1 MDYEALSP
9 EARAFC
15 DKALDTFQKGI
26 DAFVSA
32 GSPDAY
38 RFLQA
43 MQAIIADGLRRLEGI
58 PTKEC

>member
-1 MDYEALSP
+1 MDFENLPP
-9 EARAFC
+9 EASAFC
-15 DKALDTFQKGI
+15 DKVLDTFQKGI

-32 GSPDAY
+32 GGPNSY

-43 MQAIIADGLRRLEGI
+43 MQAMIADGLRRLEGI